1 MCDSLSPTL
10 HSHLSLSYRLS
21 PRLQM
26 AGDDI
31 DNLNFDNLEA
41 VAHLTSSERY
51 QSITAAVRK
60 AAEEDASGGAATAWA
75 GPSEED
81 PTYK

>member
-1 MCDSLSPTL
+1 MG
-10 HSHLSLSYRLS
+10 
-21 PRLQM
+21 
-26 AGDDI
+26 GDDI
-31 DNLNFDNLEA
+31 DNLNYDNLEA

-51 QSITAAVRK
+51 KDIMAAVR
-60 AAEEDASGGAATAWA
+60 AAADEDASGSGGATAWA

>member
-1 MCDSLSPTL
+1 
-10 HSHLSLSYRLS
+10 
-21 PRLQM
+21 M

-31 DNLNFDNLEA
+31 DNLNYDNLEA
-41 VAHLTSSERY
+41 VAQLTASERY
-51 QSITAAVRK
+51 KGIMAAVR
-60 AAEEDASGGAATAWA
+60 AAAAEDASGGDGVTAWA

>member
-1 MCDSLSPTL
+1 
-10 HSHLSLSYRLS
+10 
-21 PRLQM
+21 M

-60 AAEEDASGGAATAWA
+60 AAEEDGSGGAATAWA